1 MSIFIGTDSHYI
13 QGKKKFPSASPNG
26 HKFQFGLEA
35 EFFLVNNKTFDP
47 LWYKD
52 LTFKKL
58 NGILENIPFEDLGG
72 RLDLLSLEEP
82 STKVGPYVI
91 EGYHVTDKDFK
102 IKDLLPKGVEI
113 RTPVFSSIEDCLN
126 SYKILFERMQ
136 NELKKNNLLAVSLSH
151 HPQED
156 YFRGPQN
163 KRRYDYWQWAM
174 EVMTTYGPDINV
186 SVPLEELQDFDQ
198 DDFLEKVNYYSPA
211 LACLSTG
218 SPFYKNKPCVYGDNE
233 LLSLRT
239 YKRSVIA
246 PPIEL
251 HEDEENRF
259 EFKIFEMTPYIE
271 DFHSFYILFLTVLFD
286 KDLKG
291 RSDKATLIYEMG
303 EASKRGLRSDKLRKR
318 LEQIVKRAP
327 LSLEKFG
334 FDLSSLEKVKKRIR
348 ERKTLSDELLLKY
361 QEGSSLKDIF
371 RFLSKIY

>member
-58 NGILENIPFEDLGG
+58 NEILENIPFEDLGG

-113 RTPVFSSIEDCLN
+113 RTPVFSSIEDCLS

-136 NELKKNNLLAVSLSH
+136 NELKKNDLLAVSLSH

-156 YFRGPQN
+156 HFRGPQN

-198 DDFLEKVNYYSPA
+198 DDFLRKVNYYSPA
-211 LACLSTG
+211 LASLSTG
-218 SPFYKNKPCVYGDNE
+218 SPFYKNKPCVYGENE

-271 DFHSFYILFLTVLFD
+271 DFHSFYILFLTILFD
-286 KDLKG
+286 KELKG

-303 EASKRGLRSDKLRKR
+303 EASKKGLRSDKLRER
-318 LEQIVKRAP
+318 LEQVVKRAP
-327 LSLEKFG
+327 MALEKFG
-334 FDLSSLEKVKKRIR
+334 FDLSSLEKVKKRIG

-371 RFLSKIY
+371 RYLSKIY

>member
-1 MSIFIGTDSHYI
+1 D
-13 QGKKKFPSASPNG
+13 
-26 HKFQFGLEA
+26 
-35 EFFLVNNKTFDP
+35 LV
-47 LWYKD
+47 
-52 LTFKKL
+52 
-58 NGILENIPFEDLGG
+58 
-72 RLDLLSLEEP
+72 
-82 STKVGPYVI
+82 
-91 EGYHVTDKDFK
+91 
-102 IKDLLPKGVEI
+102 
-113 RTPVFSSIEDCLN
+113 
-126 SYKILFERMQ
+126 
-136 NELKKNNLLAVSLSH
+136 AVSLSH

-156 YFRGPQN
+156 QFRGPQN

-198 DDFLEKVNYYSPA
+198 DDFLKKVNYYSPA
-211 LACLSTG
+211 LASLSTG

-271 DFHSFYILFLTVLFD
+271 DFHSFYILFLTLLFD
-286 KDLKG
+286 KELKG

-303 EASKRGLRSDKLRKR
+303 EASKWGLRSDKLRER
-318 LEQIVKRAP
+318 LEQIVKRTP
-327 LSLEKFG
+327 ISLERFG
-334 FDLSSLEKVKKRIR
+334 FDLSSLEKVKKRIE

-371 RFLSKIY
+371 RYLSRIY